1 MRLKAPITVSALVLA
16 GLVSA
21 GSSAS
26 TYVGGPDP
34 RTPAPLLSA
43 AAHEQISA
51 VKLANTV
58 GLVPSSPRPARKLHQ
73 VSPTLPASFAG
84 AMPLRDVS
92 IPSAIG
98 ALGIPEIAL
107 AAYRNAELALAASEP
122 NCGVSWNLLA
132 AIGRIESGHA
142 GGGKTDAVGT
152 TTTRV
157 LGPTLDGTLAGNN
170 VITDTDG
177 GALDGDNLH
186 DRAIGPMQFIPSTWK
201 NYASDA
207 NGDGVADPNNIF
219 DAALSAGKYLC
230 SGGLNL
236 REPAQ
241 ELQSVL
247 RYNNSMAY
255 AANVLSWSAAYRT
268 GAIPSPV
275 SISADLVP
283 PGTSPIDVSALVAE
297 SAAATTTT
305 TTTDTTS
312 PSTTTTTSP
321 PMITIPGI
329 GEFPCGILCPAP
341 PPPAVVQPTTPT
353 TPATPGAPGQQLVE
367 APPAAPN
374 AQAPATPN
382 SPDPFMRP
390 APTQEAA
397 PAAPAAPTQPPVAPG
412 PASAPVPAPEPLFQL
427 PPLQLPFELPPLPT
441 FPLAMPLP

>member
-1 MRLKAPITVSALVLA
+1 
-16 GLVSA
+16 
-21 GSSAS
+21 
-26 TYVGGPDP
+26 
-34 RTPAPLLSA
+34 
-43 AAHEQISA
+43 
-51 VKLANTV
+51 
-58 GLVPSSPRPARKLHQ
+58 
-73 VSPTLPASFAG
+73 
-84 AMPLRDVS
+84 MPLRDVS
-92 IPSAIG
+92 IPGAIG

-132 AIGRIESGHA
+132 GIGRIESGHA
-142 GGGKTDAVGT
+142 GGGKTDAAGT
-152 TTTRV
+152 TSSRV
-157 LGPTLDGTLAGNN
+157 LGPTLDGSLAGNN

-186 DRAIGPMQFIPSTWK
+186 DRAIGPMQFIPGTWK

-207 NGDGVADPNNIF
+207 NGDGVADPNNVF

-241 ELQSVL
+241 ELQSIL

-283 PGTSPIDVSALVAE
+283 PGTSPIDMSALVAE

-305 TTTDTTS
+305 ETTTT
-312 PSTTTTTSP
+312 PSTTTTTAP
-321 PMITIPGI
+321 PMITIPGV
-329 GEFPCGILCPAP
+329 GEFPCGIFCPQAP
-341 PPPAVVQPTTPT
+341 PPPAVVQPTTPA
-353 TPATPGAPGQQLVE
+353 TPATPGSPGQQLVE

-374 AQAPATPN
+374 AQT
-382 SPDPFMRP
+382 PDPFMRP
-390 APTQEAA
+390 APEPAA
-397 PAAPAAPTQPPVAPG
+397 PAAPAAPSPSPVAPG
-412 PASAPVPAPEPLFQL
+412 PASAPVPAPEPAPLFQL
-427 PPLQLPFELPPLPT
+427 PNIQLPFELPALPV
-441 FPLAMPLP
+441 FPLAMP